1 MVILKYGKMIKIAA
15 ISDLH
20 GTLPKIDECDLC
32 LIAGDIIPLD
42 IQNNRTSS
50 IVWLFKTFLPWVNQL
65 PCKEVFIVAG
75 NHDRELEKNYPV
87 AKALEYLS
95 DFKLTY
101 LLNNCAEFVLGN
113 EKIKVY
119 GSPQCHKFG
128 NWAFMHGESYLEGLY
143 SQVPSDIDIWLTHD
157 TPKIGEL
164 DLLPP
169 SPWNKEPL
177 HAGGESLAKAIQTK
191 QPKLVICGHLHTCLT
206 KYERNNNTQL
216 VNVSIL
222 NNSYQHVYKPTYI
235 NYANGKINILDSHKE
250 D

>member
-1 MVILKYGKMIKIAA
+1 MIRIAA

-113 EKIKVY
+113 EEIKVY

-128 NWAFMHGESYLEGLY
+128 NWAFMHDESYLEGLY
-143 SQVPSDIDIWLTHD
+143 SKVPSDIDIWLTHD
-157 TPKIGEL
+157 TPALGNL

-169 SPWNKEPL
+169 SKWNPESI
-177 HAGGESLAKAIQTK
+177 HAGGQSLAEAIQRIK
-191 QPKLVICGHLHTCLT
+191 PKYVFCGHLHTCKD
-206 KYERNNNTQL
+206 KYLKLDNTEIY
-216 VNVSIL
+216 NVSIL
-222 NNSYQHVYKPTYI
+222 DNDYHISYEPTYLEI
-235 NYANGKINILDSHKE
+235 D
-250 D
+250 

>member
-1 MVILKYGKMIKIAA
+1 MIRIAA

-20 GTLPKIDECDLC
+20 GTLPEINKCDLC
-32 LIAGDIIPLD
+32 LIAGDVIPLS
-42 IQNNRTSS
+42 IQRNRIESV
-50 IVWLFKTFLPWVNQL
+50 IWLFKTFLHWVNQL
-65 PCKEVFIVAG
+65 PCKEVFMIAG
-75 NHDRELEKNYPV
+75 NHDFEMEKNYPV
-87 AKALEYLS
+87 MKALEYLS
-95 DFKLTY
+95 GFKLTY
-101 LLNNCAEFVLGN
+101 LQNNYTTFRADDGQD
-113 EKIKVY
+113 IKVY

-128 NWAFMHGESYLEGLY
+128 NWAFMYDESYLEGLY

-157 TPKIGEL
+157 TPKIGDL

-169 SPWNKEPL
+169 SQWNKEPL

-191 QPKLVICGHLHTCLT
+191 QPKLVVCGHLHTCAT

-222 NNSYQHVYKPTYI
+222 NNSYQHIYKPTYI
-235 NYANGKINILDSHKE
+235 NYANGKINILDSHKK

>member
-1 MVILKYGKMIKIAA
+1 MIKIVA

-75 NHDRELEKNYPV
+75 NHDLELEKNYPV

-101 LLNNCAEFVLGN
+101 LLNDCAEFVLGD
-113 EKIKVY
+113 EEIKVY

-128 NWAFMHGESYLEGLY
+128 NWAFMHDESYLEGLY

-157 TPKIGEL
+157 TPKIGDL

-169 SPWNKEPL
+169 SQWNKEPL

-191 QPKLVICGHLHTCLT
+191 QPKLVVCGHLHTCAT

-235 NYANGKINILDSHKE
+235 NYANDKINILDSHKE

>member
-1 MVILKYGKMIKIAA
+1 MIKIAA

-20 GTLPKIDECDLC
+20 GTLPEINKCDLC
-32 LIAGDIIPLD
+32 LIAGDVIPLS
-42 IQNNRTSS
+42 IQRNRIESV
-50 IVWLFKTFLPWVNQL
+50 IWFFKTFLPWIKEL
-65 PCKEVFIVAG
+65 PCQEVFMIAG
-75 NHDRELEKNYPV
+75 NHDFEMEKNYPV
-87 AKALEYLS
+87 MKALEYLS

-101 LLNNCAEFVLGN
+101 LQNDYAIFRADDGQD
-113 EKIKVY
+113 IKVY

-128 NWAFMHGESYLEGLY
+128 NWAFMYYESYLESLY

-157 TPKIGEL
+157 TPKIGDL

-169 SPWNKEPL
+169 SQWNKEPI

-191 QPKLVICGHLHTCLT
+191 QPKLVVCGHLHTCAV
-206 KYERNNNTQL
+206 KYERNDDTQL

-222 NNSYQHVYKPTYI
+222 NNAYQHVYEPTYI
-235 NYANGKINILDSHKE
+235 NYTNSKINILDSHKE